1 MDPNLFHLDWERTL
15 EALVGIIVLSFL
27 VERACALLFE
37 SRWWISRFEDARVGK
52 LSGSNEN
59 APSGEI
65 SPAADKSA
73 VPVAENPSAA
83 GEKQANA
90 NAGEAAGPAEQKVL
104 AGQRYPLKEFIV
116 FVLSLVICW
125 VWKFDAV
132 SIIMLSERTQLAGI
146 IITAGVVAGGSKASI
161 ALFHDLLK
169 VRSSANEERKKLQT

>member
-59 APSGEI
+59 APSGEV
-65 SPAADKSA
+65 S
-73 VPVAENPSAA
+73 PVAENPSAA
-83 GEKQANA
+83 GEKQAKV
-90 NAGEAAGPAEQKVL
+90 NAGETAGPAKQKAL